1 MAQPLTSKA
10 IRRIQQDIENILKDD
25 IKEQGIFYEVNDSD
39 ISTGTAL
46 IIGPPNTPYEGGFY
60 FFSVK
65 FPPNYPFDP
74 PAMCTLTQ
82 DGFTRFNPNLYR
94 EGKICLSLINTWHVG
109 DKWSA
114 VQTLQSVM
122 LSVLS
127 SVLTKGAFQHEPNVG
142 LATGPLAEVYDRMIL
157 HANLQTI
164 MRMIE
169 NPPEFAKPFYDT
181 ICESFLANKKRLNN
195 LAVEN
200 IDYDNKTEIMDFFRL
215 KVTYMFS
222 TIGDKIMECM
232 PINLVTQN
240 RDAKDFKKC

>member
-1 MAQPLTSKA
+1 MSTHVRLTDKT
-10 IRRIQQDIENILKDD
+10 RKRILKDIENIGSDEMKK
-25 IKEQGIFYEVNDSD
+25 IGIHYCVDEVNF
-39 ISTGTAL
+39 TKGTVM
-46 IIGPPNTPYEGGFY
+46 IIGPSDTPYEGGFW
-60 FFSVK
+60 FFSID
-65 FPPNYPFDP
+65 FPDNYPHVP
-74 PAMCTLTQ
+74 LAMKSLTQ
-82 DGFTRFNPNLYR
+82 DGYMRFSPNLYR
-94 EGKICLSLINTWHVG
+94 DGKVCLSIINTWHVG

-142 LATGPLAEVYDRMIL
+142 LATGPQAEVYDRMIL
-157 HANLQTI
+157 HSNLLTI
-164 MRMIE
+164 IRMIE

-181 ICESFLANKKRLNN
+181 ICESFLVNKKRLNN

-232 PINLVTQN
+232 PINLVT
-240 RDAKDFKKC
+240 